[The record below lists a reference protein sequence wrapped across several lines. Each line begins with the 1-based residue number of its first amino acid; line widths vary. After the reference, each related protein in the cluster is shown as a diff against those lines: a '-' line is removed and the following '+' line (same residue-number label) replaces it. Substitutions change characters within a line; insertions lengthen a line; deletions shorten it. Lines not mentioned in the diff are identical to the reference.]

1 MIQSVSKQ
9 TNSKQSMPFEQP
21 RGNAIVE
28 GLQRQVA
35 NAFNLYLNY
44 KHYHWQVAGPLFKD
58 LNVIFDEF
66 ATEVYHTVEILSE
79 RVRMIGQNRLR
90 VKEFP
95 KKATVKPSRENR
107 DIRRMI
113 QEADNN
119 ALMVIRELR
128 ELIKKSEPV
137 DAVSTNILRKLLKIH
152 EKHQWWLHYILDKR
166 QGLAA

>member
-9 TNSKQSMPFEQP
+9 TNSRQVMQFEQS
-21 RGNAIVE
+21 RNTIIE

-44 KHYHWQVAGPLFKD
+44 KHYHWQVVGPLFKD

-66 ATEVYHTVEILSE
+66 ATEVYNTVEILSE
-79 RVRMIGQNRLR
+79 RVRTIGQNRLR

-95 KKATVKPSRENR
+95 KKATVKPSKENR

-119 ALMVIRELR
+119 ALMVIREIK
-128 ELIKKSEPV
+128 ELIKTSEHV
-137 DAVSTNILRKLLKIH
+137 DNVSANILKRLLRIH
-152 EKHQWWLHYILDKR
+152 EKHQWWLHYVLDKR